1 MLNRFKCISKQ
12 LSPKLSMHSHQNL
25 RYGDCPTLPY
35 RALRH
40 WVEERLNSSVAT
52 LCAPNVL
59 LCYMCQL
66 RKGSCQ
72 SKPWRAYGARICM
85 QCETLCLCI
94 IIHLKEYPLCKLV
107 LCASG
112 FCLVSMPC
120 KRWWCVASVVHRMS
134 GGGVRVLPRLVLVS
148 SMLTCLVRLRLCLFP
163 IIIGL
168 LVEISDNFT
177 KHLAYLC

>member
-1 MLNRFKCISKQ
+1 MVRERCHLDLGGFTFLYLRLVSVKIQSVKWFGWRKVKFFCGDTFIMLYVPAK
-12 LSPKLSMHSHQNL
+12 
-25 RYGDCPTLPY
+25 
-35 RALRH
+35 
-40 WVEERLNSSVAT
+40 V
-52 LCAPNVL
+52 
-59 LCYMCQL
+59 L

-168 LVEISDNFT
+168 SVEISDNFT